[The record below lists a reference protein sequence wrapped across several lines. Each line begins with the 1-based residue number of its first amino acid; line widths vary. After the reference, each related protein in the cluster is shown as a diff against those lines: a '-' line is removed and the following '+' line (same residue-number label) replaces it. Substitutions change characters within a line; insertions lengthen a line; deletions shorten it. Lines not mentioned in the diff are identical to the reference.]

1 MFYLLLALICLAIL
15 IKAAEIFIDQV
26 SAIAKK
32 FKLSSFLLGFTLVSI
47 GTTLPDMVISLYSAS
62 RGNTNFALASTI
74 GSAFVNIS
82 LLVGVLGLITKY
94 KLRQNDLEKNIPFAI
109 GATLIFV
116 IMLFLTGGKLNW
128 LGGLLA
134 IGLFFLVVLFI
145 KKYNTLS
152 NHKERTKFHW
162 LIFIISFIAMALAGK
177 YTSENFLHFANYF
190 HIRDSFIGFFLV
202 GVGISIPELVASLQ
216 VIRKKN
222 LQLSLGNILGAFLIN
237 ILVIPALASFF
248 TPLDFQP
255 FIFELVYIIFT
266 LIIFI
271 FFALTGKKYYIS
283 RKEGIILVLVY
294 LIFIIFQVLW

>member
-1 MFYLLLALICLAIL
+1 
-15 IKAAEIFIDQV
+15 
-26 SAIAKK
+26 
-32 FKLSSFLLGFTLVSI
+32 
-47 GTTLPDMVISLYSAS
+47 
-62 RGNTNFALASTI
+62 
-74 GSAFVNIS
+74 
-82 LLVGVLGLITKY
+82 
-94 KLRQNDLEKNIPFAI
+94 
-109 GATLIFV
+109 
-116 IMLFLTGGKLNW
+116 MLFLTGGKLNW